1 VTSVKYWA
9 LVLALVITCVLP
21 VTVLADSVSIFHVD
35 SQHSTQAAI
44 IKEDLPLQALDILA
58 LIKRGGPFPFHE
70 KDGTVFGN
78 REGRLP
84 HKPRGYYRE
93 YTVPTPGVRGRGARR
108 IVAGSRGEFY
118 YTDDHYTTFKRI
130 LE

>member
-1 VTSVKYWA
+1 VSSVKYWA
-9 LVLALVITCVLP
+9 RLLTLVISCALP
-21 VTVLADSVSIFHVD
+21 VTVLADSGSIFHVE
-35 SQHSTQAAI
+35 SPYNAQPTI
-44 IKEDLPLQALDILA
+44 IKQDLPRQVLDTLA
-58 LIKRGGPFPFHE
+58 LIERGGPFPFPE

-108 IVAGSRGEFY
+108 IVAGSRGEYY

>member
-1 VTSVKYWA
+1 M
-9 LVLALVITCVLP
+9 LALAFSCGLP
-21 VTVLADSVSIFHVD
+21 LTAGADPVSILAADSH
-35 SQHSTQAAI
+35 HSTQAV
-44 IKEDLPLQALDILA
+44 IKAGDLPPQAQNTLA
-58 LIKRGGPFPFHE
+58 LIKRGGPFPYPK
-70 KDGTVFGN
+70 KDGTLFGN

-108 IVAGSRGEFY
+108 IVAGSCDEFY
-118 YTDDHYTTFKRI
+118 YTDDHYTTFRRI

>member
-1 VTSVKYWA
+1 MSCVKYWI
-9 LVLALVITCVLP
+9 LLLALTIACALP
-21 VTVLADSVSIFHVD
+21 FTAQADSVSIFTAD
-35 SQHSTQAAI
+35 SHHSTQAI
-44 IKEDLPLQALDILA
+44 IKAGDLPHQAQNTLA
-58 LIKRGGPFPFHE
+58 LIKRGGPFSHPE

-108 IVAGSRGEFY
+108 IVAGSCGEFY
-118 YTDDHYTTFKRI
+118 YTDDHYTTFRRI

>member
-1 VTSVKYWA
+1 M
-9 LVLALVITCVLP
+9 LALVITCALP
-21 VTVLADSVSIFHVD
+21 LTVEAESVSVLHVY
-35 SQHSTQAAI
+35 SRHSTQPI
-44 IKEDLPLQALDILA
+44 IKAGDLPRQALGILA
-58 LIKRGGPFPFHE
+58 LIKRDGPFPFPE

-108 IVAGSRGEFY
+108 IVAGSHGEFY